1 MSAAS
6 VSGNVIRKYLP
17 VYFILIAI
25 FLVEVFLSFRIA
37 STGMLVV
44 ILLLLAICSAALG
57 LMYFMHLNEERRGL
71 FLTLIPVTIFVLL
84 MMNMF
89 WSDSVRLLHMR
100 PVGQ

>member
-17 VYFILIAI
+17 VYLVLIAI
-25 FLVEVFLSFRIA
+25 FLVEVFLSFRIETT
-37 STGMLVV
+37 SSLVI
-44 ILLLLAICSAALG
+44 ILLLLAFCSAALG
-57 LMYFMHLNEERRGL
+57 LMYFMHLGKERRGL
-71 FLTLIPVTIFVLL
+71 LLTLIPVTIFVLL
-84 MMNMF
+84 MMNMW

>member
-1 MSAAS
+1 MSAA
-6 VSGNVIRKYLP
+6 SGNVIRKYLP

-25 FLVEVFLSFRIA
+25 FLVELLLSFRIA
-37 STGMLVV
+37 SVASLVV
-44 ILLLLAICSAALG
+44 VLLLLAICSATLG

-84 MMNMF
+84 MMNMI

-100 PVGQ
+100 PIGQ